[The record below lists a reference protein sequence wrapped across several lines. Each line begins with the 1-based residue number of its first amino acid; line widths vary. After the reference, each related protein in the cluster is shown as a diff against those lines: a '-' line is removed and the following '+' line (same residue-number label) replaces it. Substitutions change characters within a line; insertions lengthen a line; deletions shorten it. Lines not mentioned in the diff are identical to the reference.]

1 MLQFLE
7 SLKKHSLRKSTT
19 LILPVL
25 FSLYIN
31 QRVLSNNYSRTL
43 IFWWLLSI
51 ALLIFPFVIESIKRH
66 SINFKPSKKLI
77 LFLLITSLP
86 TIVRITNYQPNR
98 IHGDDLMAAYFSAT
112 QDFPKIN
119 FFSGIPTL
127 RTDWESQFPS
137 PFFILQKI
145 FFIFFGVSLLSV
157 KLSIIPYVFIVT
169 IMIFLITKF
178 ILNEK
183 VAAIAIFLYSL
194 FAINLYLE
202 TIGIW
207 VVSGTAVFLVF
218 FYFLICNFKKNTTF
232 DSVFMGIF
240 SGFSYLFYFNSYI
253 AFPLM
258 VLVFLTQLLIVRK
271 WYVISNFLISFV
283 GFAIVIS
290 PFFTYAFNFENYFTD
305 RLLQVSLLTGAWSSI
320 SKDVSQGKS
329 IYPYLKDNFFLTIK
343 SFYFDGIGGQGGV
356 NFGKLALFERF
367 SLYLFLSGL
376 LFLFMLVHRKI
387 ELLLFLLVVIYSII
401 PIIFSIPPPAYHRF
415 ALAFPFINIISAL
428 PFYVILKVKRIHS
441 SIKYILIIMVIII
454 YGIKNQSYYLTSVKA
469 EKYHPIL
476 YASDYVNKNFPA
488 RNVYVAAY
496 PGYAFDKIYYFS
508 RGKNAK
514 SLHVEYHETLLGNF
528 NRNEKYVYVV
538 LFPDVFNDKFSHVD
552 PDGRIINISESYSL
566 FVN

>member
-7 SLKKHSLRKSTT
+7 RLKKHSLRKNTT

-25 FSLYIN
+25 ISLYIN
-31 QRVLSNNYSRTL
+31 QRVLSNNYSPTL
-43 IFWWLLSI
+43 VFWWLLSI
-51 ALLIFPFVIESIKRH
+51 ALLIFPFVLESIKRH
-66 SINFKPSKKLI
+66 SINFKLSKKLI
-77 LFLLITSLP
+77 LLLLITSLP

-202 TIGIW
+202 TIGLW

-258 VLVFLTQLLIVRK
+258 VLAFLTQLLIVRK

-290 PFFTYAFNFENYFTD
+290 PFFTYAATFDNYFRQRMD
-305 RLLQVSLLTGAWSSI
+305 QVSLLTGAWSVAAKEI
-320 SKDVSQGKS
+320 KQGKNPISLIKENALLS
-329 IYPYLKDNFFLTIK
+329 IRSLYE
-343 SFYFDGIGGQGGV
+343 SGIGGQGGV
-356 NFGKLALFERF
+356 TFAKLALFEKL
-367 SLYLFLSGL
+367 SLSLFILGMLIGPLLMLRKVELIFVFLVILLS
-376 LFLFMLVHRKI
+376 LFQMIL
-387 ELLLFLLVVIYSII
+387 
-401 PIIFSIPPPAYHRF
+401 SIPPPAYHRF
-415 ALAFPFINIISAL
+415 ALAFPFLSIVCAL
-428 PFYVILKVKRIHS
+428 PFYALLSTKKLNMG
-441 SIKYILIIMVIII
+441 IKYVTTLLLLVL
-454 YGIKNQSYYLTSVKA
+454 YGITNQRYFFTSVSN

-476 YASDYVNKNFPA
+476 YVSEYINKHFPN
-488 RNVYVAAY
+488 RNIYVAAY
-496 PGYAFDKIYYFS
+496 PGFSFDKIYYFS

-514 SLHVEYHETLLGNF
+514 KIHTDYHEALLKNYIDD
-528 NRNEKYVYVV
+528 EKYVYVI
-538 LFPDVFNDKFSHVD
+538 LFPEEFNGKFMAANKNGNV
-552 PDGRIINISESYSL
+552 INVTKDFSL